1 MKPNELATI
10 RYFNRE
16 YTEILGILNKN
27 VFNIDLSWP
36 EARILLTMRTERL
49 TTMNAV
55 ALFLNID
62 KSYTSRLIN
71 HLLRKKLVNKTISQ
85 QDHRSNVLNL
95 TAQGIKLCKEL
106 DTKSDDQIEKLLS
119 GLDVDQKQEFY
130 KAVVTINQ
138 LLNGGK

>member
-55 ALFLNID
+55 ALFFE
-62 KSYTSRLIN
+62 Y
-71 HLLRKKLVNKTISQ
+71 
-85 QDHRSNVLNL
+85 
-95 TAQGIKLCKEL
+95 
-106 DTKSDDQIEKLLS
+106 
-119 GLDVDQKQEFY
+119 
-130 KAVVTINQ
+130 
-138 LLNGGK
+138 